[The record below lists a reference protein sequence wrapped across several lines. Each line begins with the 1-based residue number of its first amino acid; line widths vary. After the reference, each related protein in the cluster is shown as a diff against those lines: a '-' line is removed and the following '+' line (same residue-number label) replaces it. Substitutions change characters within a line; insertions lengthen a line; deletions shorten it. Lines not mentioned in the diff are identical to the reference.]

1 MMFTE
6 ATKNQG
12 NGHDLDRAQ
21 LAASPEPTRGYALR
35 RAELRIDASRAIP
48 IPGSV
53 PLPKIPIPLPIN
65 TGSRFRIWK
74 QDPSVG
80 DPGLRLAFLPG
91 YVANGPRDLRI
102 TTELPGTTPV
112 QRNLLGDF
120 IFVPGTPEM
129 DCAHAWAV
137 VRQTLS
143 MYERVLRSSGG
154 AASILWA
161 WNTGGNTDVLT
172 VYPRAGQTPNAYYSR
187 GGKALKFFYFT
198 PTGATEPVYT
208 CRSLDIVAHET
219 GHAVLDGLKPG
230 WLGWGNPPQTGGL
243 HESFGDLTAIFLA
256 LSQLDQVEALIALS
270 RANLHAK
277 NFLAELAEQF
287 GNALGRPTGLRNA
300 DNDLK
305 LSDVSTE
312 VHDLSQVFTGGV
324 YDYLADVFAYEKYQ
338 ARYTKDAAQ
347 VLLEVGRKVCSQ
359 VLRALIAA
367 PANAATYFDVVTQML
382 AISQADG
389 EPEIHRTFLR
399 NRFIVREVL
408 SGTPVDAPSL
418 ADPQVAPKGG
428 VKLVRGISDAPG
440 ARQSRCGCCGT
451 MQSPEYF
458 DDGAGAGEDVLLR
471 QQQADLEASFR

>member
-1 MMFTE
+1 
-6 ATKNQG
+6 
-12 NGHDLDRAQ
+12 
-21 LAASPEPTRGYALR
+21 
-35 RAELRIDASRAIP
+35 
-48 IPGSV
+48 
-53 PLPKIPIPLPIN
+53 
-65 TGSRFRIWK
+65 
-74 QDPSVG
+74 
-80 DPGLRLAFLPG
+80 
-91 YVANGPRDLRI
+91 
-102 TTELPGTTPV
+102 
-112 QRNLLGDF
+112 
-120 IFVPGTPEM
+120 M

-143 MYERVLRSSGG
+143 MYERVLRANGG
-154 AASILWA
+154 AASIPWA

-187 GGKALKFFYFT
+187 GEKALKFFYFT
-198 PTGATEPVYT
+198 PTGATAPVYT

-287 GNALGRPTGLRNA
+287 GNALGRTTGLRNA

-305 LSDVSTE
+305 LSDVGNE
-312 VHDLSQVFTGGV
+312 VHDLSQVFTGGI

-338 ARYTKDAAQ
+338 QRYTKDAAQ
-347 VLLEVGRKVCSQ
+347 VLFEVGLKVCSQ
-359 VLRALIAA
+359 VLRAVIAA
-367 PANAATYFDVVTQML
+367 PASAATYFDVVTQML
-382 AISQADG
+382 NISQADH

-408 SGTPVDAPSL
+408 GGAPVEAPNI

-428 VKLVRGISDAPG
+428 ARLVRGISDAPG